1 MNGAIAA
8 GHPLTAEAGARILV
22 EGGNAVDACVAAA
35 FVAWVTESPLT
46 GPGAGGFM
54 LVHRGRDGANR
65 VLDFFVAIPGSGL
78 TEEVDEMERVDVRF
92 DAQTTQT
99 FLVGPS
105 SCAVPGV
112 PIGLAE
118 AHRRYGRMPWSEL
131 LLPAA
136 EVARA
141 GVRMNASQAY
151 LHGILDPILRREPAG
166 RAIYGETEPLAEGD
180 LLRMPELADT
190 LEVIARQGADVLYR
204 GELAEETTRYVSER
218 NGRLTK
224 ADLAAYR
231 VTRRRPI
238 SCGFRH
244 CEFVTNPP
252 PSSGGIL
259 IAFALCLLDA
269 LDVPASAKSAEAVAI
284 LAEVMREVSRA
295 RGPKFVSELYRGG
308 AAKRLLSSANVAES
322 VARVRASC
330 RAVRAESPGLPST
343 THVSVVDAAGNA
355 ASLSS
360 STGTGSG
367 VVVPGTGIHLNNML
381 GEIDLNPDGTSRS
394 PGRRLT
400 SMMAPSLVL
409 DAGMPRL
416 VVGSAGSERLRGA
429 ILQVVLNTIDYTMD
443 VDQAI
448 DAPRVHEDGRFLH
461 LEGGIDP
468 AVAGRLET
476 QGYNVWRWREQNL
489 FFGGVAAVG
498 ASADGSFQAAGD
510 RRRGGIGL
518 VVGAR

>member
-8 GHPLTAEAGARILV
+8 GHPLTAEAGVRILA

-35 FVAWVTESPLT
+35 FVAWVAESPLT

-65 VLDFFVAIPGSGL
+65 LLDFFVAIPGSGL
-78 TEEVDEMERVDVRF
+78 TDEVEEMERVDVRF
-92 DAQTTQT
+92 DAQTTQP

-112 PIGLAE
+112 PLGLAE
-118 AHRRYGRMPWSEL
+118 AHRLYGRLPWREL
-131 LLPAA
+131 LSPAT
-136 EVARA
+136 ELARA
-141 GVRMNASQAY
+141 GVRMNASQAN
-151 LHGILDPILRREPAG
+151 LHEILDPILRREPEG
-166 RAIYGETEPLAEGD
+166 RAVYGEAAPLAEGH

-190 LEVIARQGADVLYR
+190 LELLAHHGVDVLYR
-204 GELAEETTRYVSER
+204 GELAEETTRYIRRR
-218 NGRLTK
+218 NGRLTR

-231 VTRRRPI
+231 VIRRQPI
-238 SCGFRH
+238 SCGFRA

-269 LDVPASAKSAEAVAI
+269 LDEPASAHSAEAVAI

-295 RGPKFVSELYRGG
+295 RGPRFVSELYRGG
-308 AAKRLLSSANVAES
+308 AAKRLLSSASVAES
-322 VARVRASC
+322 VARIRASDT
-330 RAVRAESPGLPST
+330 AVRAEPRGLPST
-343 THVSVVDAAGNA
+343 THVSVVDAVGNA
-355 ASLSS
+355 ASLST
-360 STGTGSG
+360 STGSGSG

-381 GEIDLNPDGTSRS
+381 GEIDLNPAGTRRS

-409 DAGMPRL
+409 DHAQPKL

-429 ILQVVLNTIDYTMD
+429 ILQVVLNTIDYKMD
-443 VDQAI
+443 VDKAI
-448 DAPRVHEDGRFLH
+448 DAPRVHEDGRYLH
-461 LEGGIDP
+461 LEGGIHP
-468 AVAGRLET
+468 TVARRLEE
-476 QGYNVWRWREQNL
+476 QGYNVWRWQDRNL

-498 ASADGSFQAAGD
+498 ASAEGSFQAAGD
-510 RRRGGIGL
+510 PRRGGIGL
-518 VVGAR
+518 VVGPG